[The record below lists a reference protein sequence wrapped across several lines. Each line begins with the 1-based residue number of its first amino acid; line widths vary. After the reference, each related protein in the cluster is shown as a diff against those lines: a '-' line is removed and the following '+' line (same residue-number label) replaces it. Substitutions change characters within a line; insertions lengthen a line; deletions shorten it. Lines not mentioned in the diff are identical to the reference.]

1 MNYFS
6 VTSILIVIS
15 NIAMAVLLFLHSNGK
30 KANVIF
36 GIFCLV
42 VAIWGI
48 GGFFYSTA
56 HQIEN
61 AYRAW
66 QIANICAIF
75 VPVVFYHFVDVYLG
89 IKNKIFLRFLYT
101 IAFSLLFINF
111 FYRKIF
117 IGELSIF
124 FNQFYY
130 IDWIKSKNPL
140 YLIFYV
146 SFYWVLLGY
155 AFFLTLVRFRSSYG
169 TPRNQLKYFIL
180 ATMIGFL
187 GGHSCFLPVFGW
199 KIYPYLN
206 ILIAIYPLIFG
217 YAIVKYRLMD
227 ITLVLTRTSIFI
239 AVYSLVLGI
248 PFALAFGW
256 QQKLMLMFGQNW
268 WIIPFISL
276 AVLATVGPFIYIYLQ
291 RKAEGRLLKEQRAY
305 QDALRRASLRMGQ
318 IKDLARLFELIIDVV
333 TRAAK
338 IEHVAIYL
346 YDPLKRQYLCRA
358 SSKKDSAVLAEV
370 SGASE
375 LFTYLV
381 KNQDPVVYDEIKQR
395 HQDDQSQELIHI
407 ESLMRELNAAA
418 VVPSFIENRL
428 VAFFALG
435 PKSAGKLFTEEDLAA
450 FSILANQAALAI
462 DNINSVEEMKKA
474 QEKLFHAEKLAYVGQ
489 LASSIVH
496 EVRNPLTAIK
506 TFVNYLPEKFRI
518 QDLEFLKRFEAIIP
532 GEIERI
538 DKIVHEL
545 LDLAKPRRLK
555 KKEVKISEIVNRI
568 LESLKDNFQL
578 KKIRVE
584 NQCLTQNDKILCDEE
599 QIQQVMLNLILN
611 ALDAMKEGGQLTVK
625 IYTEASEIVR
635 RDRMM
640 IALKDTGCG
649 IPQDQLKTLFTPFQT
664 TKKDGVGLGLI
675 ITQEIVKLHGGEIQV
690 ESEIGRGTQFTVA
703 LPVNS

>member
-15 NIAMAVLLFLHSNGK
+15 NIGMATLLFLHSKGK

-42 VAIWGI
+42 VSIWGI

-56 HQIEN
+56 HQVEN

-89 IKNKIFLRFLYT
+89 IKNRIFLRFLYA

-111 FYRKIF
+111 FYKKIF

-140 YLIFYV
+140 YLIFYI
-146 SFYWVLLGY
+146 SFYWVLLCY
-155 AFFLTLVRFRSSYG
+155 TFFLTINRFKTTNG
-169 TPRNQLKYFIL
+169 AQRNQLKYIIL
-180 ATMIGFL
+180 GMLVGFL
-187 GGHSCFLPVFGW
+187 GGHSCFPPVFGW

-268 WIIPFISL
+268 WIVPFISL

-291 RKAEGRLLKEQRAY
+291 RKAEDRLLKEQRAY
-305 QDALRRASLRMGQ
+305 QAALRQASLRMGQ

-346 YDPLKRQYLCRA
+346 YDPVKRQYLRRA
-358 SSKKDSAVLAEV
+358 SSKKDSAVIPEV
-370 SGASE
+370 SSAEE
-375 LFTYLV
+375 LFTYFS
-381 KNQDPVVYDEIKQR
+381 KNQEPVVYDEIKQR
-395 HQDDQSQELIHI
+395 SQDDQGQELMSI

-435 PKSAGKLFTEEDLAA
+435 GQVGGKA
-450 FSILANQAALAI
+450 F
-462 DNINSVEEMKKA
+462 
-474 QEKLFHAEKLAYVGQ
+474 
-489 LASSIVH
+489 
-496 EVRNPLTAIK
+496 
-506 TFVNYLPEKFRI
+506 
-518 QDLEFLKRFEAIIP
+518 
-532 GEIERI
+532 
-538 DKIVHEL
+538 
-545 LDLAKPRRLK
+545 
-555 KKEVKISEIVNRI
+555 
-568 LESLKDNFQL
+568 
-578 KKIRVE
+578 
-584 NQCLTQNDKILCDEE
+584 
-599 QIQQVMLNLILN
+599 
-611 ALDAMKEGGQLTVK
+611 
-625 IYTEASEIVR
+625 
-635 RDRMM
+635 
-640 IALKDTGCG
+640 
-649 IPQDQLKTLFTPFQT
+649 
-664 TKKDGVGLGLI
+664 
-675 ITQEIVKLHGGEIQV
+675 
-690 ESEIGRGTQFTVA
+690 
-703 LPVNS
+703 